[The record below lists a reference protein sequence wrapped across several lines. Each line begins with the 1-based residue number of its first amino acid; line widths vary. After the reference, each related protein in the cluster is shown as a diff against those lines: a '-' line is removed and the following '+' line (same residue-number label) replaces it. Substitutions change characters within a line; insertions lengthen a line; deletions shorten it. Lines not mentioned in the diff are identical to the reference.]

1 MDAVRPR
8 ELLLA
13 LQRVFLLV
21 KRRAGIAEDGH
32 GQASAPEE
40 SELGTRRIL
49 KLAGEETTLPPQR
62 ATESEAALVTR
73 KTRLDRIPR
82 QVPIRIRRRGIQRR
96 TRPHQIEGLTGPLV
110 AARFR
115 GYVDDAVTRA
125 SVLD

>member
-40 SELGTRRIL
+40 SDWWTRSRGGVGVVPVESAVAHRALRRESARIVSGRQ
-49 KLAGEETTLPPQR
+49 GEEVGKPVFFR
-62 ATESEAALVTR
+62 AGRRKGHAPIKITALAP
-73 KTRLDRIPR
+73 DRHIPA
-82 QVPIRIRRRGIQRR
+82 I
-96 TRPHQIEGLTGPLV
+96 
-110 AARFR
+110 
-115 GYVDDAVTRA
+115 A
-125 SVLD
+125 SQ